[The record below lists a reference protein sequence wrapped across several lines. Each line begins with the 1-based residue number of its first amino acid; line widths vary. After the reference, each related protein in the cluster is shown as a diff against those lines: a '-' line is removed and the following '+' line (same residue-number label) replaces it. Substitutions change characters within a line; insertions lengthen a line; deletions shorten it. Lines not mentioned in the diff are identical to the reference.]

1 MENKIIEILDK
12 NLNIKKIIKSFQEEF
27 KDSYEKLDKKQKNI
41 VLLSRD
47 ALFRNWFYGSL
58 SDESYLTPNYLI
70 NSILQNIKSGP
81 YNVITHIKPVIKNK
95 ELDYDLNYIYYSLE
109 KHPVVSDIIKL
120 LDFAGNAIVIE
131 DDSRYLIQDGE
142 NIVDELSFRSS
153 YYIEYLVNVAKS
165 LGLIKEMKAIGCR
178 CLNIIHEKYESFKI
192 TTVEENLIK
201 ILDASIEIS
210 MEEINDSGIFNNKIK
225 RKDIIDL
232 LNNNI
237 YNDSYYGFNPSNMT
251 RSIMKDI
258 DMASKLIENGEIE
271 EEESKELMEH
281 FISNREEVI
290 SSMVAMYMDTVI
302 DMNFICIFA
311 YYLGIISPAIQNAYI
326 LEQQIFSLSNV
337 GSTEQRLSIIFNM
350 DDFHDLTPFGEVIM
364 ENYIKKEDFNSKVY
378 KKISEDIIEKQLKEI
393 EREKEHI
400 RQERNEFNLDYLFD
414 DLKNYKEQ
422 YIDGEIDIVPYED
435 EYEDEEDCAIWEFV
449 SEHMKEFRE
458 YLIEELGLK
467 EVTVDKHESNVEFFL
482 QMYLRCKDIDEI
494 KNLTSNIIDTYMT
507 EEYIEMA
514 TSKTDIKNQLI
525 AFDKYAVFLE
535 KKGYISKENME
546 RIRELNK
553 NKDEYIKRYQDMLRD
568 NYF

>member
-237 YNDSYYGFNPSNMT
+237 YNDSYYGFNPSSMT

-258 DMASKLIENGEIE
+258 DMASELIKNGEIDE
-271 EEESKELMEH
+271 DESKELMEH

-364 ENYIKKEDFNSKVY
+364 KNYIKKEDFNSKVY
-378 KKISEDIIEKQLKEI
+378 KKISEDMIEKQLKEI
-393 EREKEHI
+393 AREKEHI

-422 YIDGEIDIVPYED
+422 YVDAEIDIVPYED
-435 EYEDEEDCAIWEFV
+435 EYEDEEDCVIWEFV

-467 EVTVDKHESNVEFFL
+467 ETTVDKHESNVEFFL

-494 KNLTSNIIDTYMT
+494 KNLTSNIIDTYIT

-535 KKGYISKENME
+535 KKGYISKEHME
-546 RIRELNK
+546 RIRELNR

>member
-337 GSTEQRLSIIFNM
+337 GSIEQRLSIIFNM

>member
-47 ALFRNWFYGSL
+47 AIFRNWFYGSL

-70 NSILQNIKSGP
+70 NSILQDIKSGQ
-81 YNVITHIKPVIKNK
+81 YNVITHIKPVMKN
-95 ELDYDLNYIYYSLE
+95 EVLDYDLNYIYYSMK
-109 KHPVVSDIIKL
+109 KHPVVDDIIKL
-120 LDFAGNAIVIE
+120 LDFAENAIIIKDE
-131 DDSRYLIQDGE
+131 NMYLIQDGE
-142 NIVDELSFRSS
+142 DIVDELSFRSS
-153 YYIEYLVNVAKS
+153 YYIEYLVNVAKN

-178 CLNIIHEKYESFKI
+178 CLNIVQDRYKSFK
-192 TTVEENLIK
+192 TESVEENLIK

-210 MEEINDSGIFNNKIK
+210 MRAINDSGIFNNKIK

-237 YNDSYYGFNPSNMT
+237 YNDSYYGFNPSNMA
-251 RSIMKDI
+251 RNIMNDI
-258 DMASKLIENGEIE
+258 NMASELVETEEIDE
-271 EEESKELMEH
+271 DESKELMEH
-281 FISNREEVI
+281 FITNKEEVV

-302 DMNFICIFA
+302 DMNFTCVFA

-326 LEQQIFSLSNV
+326 LEQQIFALSNV
-337 GSTEQRLSIIFNM
+337 GSSEQRLSIIFNM

-393 EREKEHI
+393 KREKEQI
-400 RQERNEFNLDYLFD
+400 KQERDEFNLDYLFD

-422 YIDGEIDIVPYED
+422 YVDGEIDIVPYED
-435 EYEDEEDCAIWEFV
+435 EYEDEEDCVIWEFV
-449 SEHMKEFRE
+449 SEHMEEFRK
-458 YLIEELGLK
+458 YLMEELGLK
-467 EVTVDKHESNVEFFL
+467 ETTVDKHESNVEFFL
-482 QMYLRCKDIDEI
+482 QMYLRCKDIDKI
-494 KNLTSNIIDTYMT
+494 KNLTSNIIDIYMT

-535 KKGYISKENME
+535 KKGYISKEHME
-546 RIRELNK
+546 RIRQLNK
-553 NKDEYIKRYQDMLRD
+553 NKDEYIKKYQDMLRD